1 MNDNALH
8 NRIAEASKTLFS
20 YCMAR
25 TPNRWEAEDLCQDI
39 LCELVKSSA
48 RLRDERAFYAFMWS
62 LAGNVYKQWC
72 RKRAGA
78 RTCPLPEDVAEI
90 PAAAADDESEE
101 ALYLLRRELSLLSE
115 KYRRATVLYYLERK
129 SCAEIACSLGVSE
142 SMVKYLLFKSRKKL
156 KEGFEMERKLGML
169 SYAPKSLVPL
179 YNGEGPNRFW
189 DFMQSRLKQ
198 NIVSACYNDALT
210 DEQISLET
218 GVPLAYLDEEIAA
231 LVERRILVREGRRC
245 KANVIL
251 LTSDCAAEIAR
262 GAVETQEKIADAM
275 GDFLETHL
283 QAFREIGFAGAD
295 FSDGSLRWQ
304 FLTFLL
310 RAVLAVPDG
319 GEMQPPPQTAWG
331 ERAYLWLAEPEAVGG
346 YSFSVSQVES
356 RDSDVVFFCDFLP
369 APKSDHHDFYG
380 NARYID
386 ILCDVAHGRC
396 GGFSAYDREA
406 VAEMVRKGYVR
417 AADGVFTAAMP
428 VFTQAQYDIAAA
440 LAQRFAEERLG
451 PLLRCVSQTVER
463 VLREHTP
470 AHLQGQVPAIA
481 DANRFL
487 YAFCAPA
494 QLLVERRILS
504 ADWKATE
511 MPTVSVM
518 LNE

>member
-1 MNDNALH
+1 MNGNALH

-90 PAAAADDESEE
+90 PAADDESDE

-275 GDFLETHL
+275 GDFLETRL

-304 FLTFLL
+304 LLTFLL

-319 GEMQPPPQTAWG
+319 GESSRRRPLGASAPICGWPSRRRSAGTAFPF
-331 ERAYLWLAEPEAVGG
+331 RRLKAAMATS
-346 YSFSVSQVES
+346 SFSVTSCPRPRATTTTS
-356 RDSDVVFFCDFLP
+356 TAMRATLT
-369 APKSDHHDFYG
+369 
-380 NARYID
+380 
-386 ILCDVAHGRC
+386 
-396 GGFSAYDREA
+396 FSA
-406 VAEMVRKGYVR
+406 
-417 AADGVFTAAMP
+417 T
-428 VFTQAQYDIAAA
+428 
-440 LAQRFAEERLG
+440 
-451 PLLRCVSQTVER
+451 
-463 VLREHTP
+463 
-470 AHLQGQVPAIA
+470 
-481 DANRFL
+481 
-487 YAFCAPA
+487 
-494 QLLVERRILS
+494 
-504 ADWKATE
+504 
-511 MPTVSVM
+511 
-518 LNE
+518 

>member
-1 MNDNALH
+1 
-8 NRIAEASKTLFS
+8 
-20 YCMAR
+20 
-25 TPNRWEAEDLCQDI
+25 
-39 LCELVKSSA
+39 
-48 RLRDERAFYAFMWS
+48 
-62 LAGNVYKQWC
+62 
-72 RKRAGA
+72 
-78 RTCPLPEDVAEI
+78 
-90 PAAAADDESEE
+90 
-101 ALYLLRRELSLLSE
+101 
-115 KYRRATVLYYLERK
+115 
-129 SCAEIACSLGVSE
+129 
-142 SMVKYLLFKSRKKL
+142 
-156 KEGFEMERKLGML
+156 MERKLGML

-189 DFMQSRLKQ
+189 NFMQSRLKQ

-231 LVERRILVREGRRC
+231 LVDRRILVREGRRC

-275 GDFLETHL
+275 GDFLETRL

-304 FLTFLL
+304 LLTFLL

-319 GEMQPPPQTAWG
+319 GEMQPPQTAWG

-356 RDSDVVFFCDFLP
+356 RDGDVVFFCDFLP

-380 NARYID
+380 NARYVD
-386 ILCDVAHGRC
+386 ILCDIAHGRS

-406 VAEMVRKGYVR
+406 VAEMVRKGDVR
-417 AADGVFTAAMP
+417 AADGVFKAAMP
-428 VFTQAQYDIAAA
+428 VFTQAQYGRADA

-518 LNE
+518 LYE

>member
-1 MNDNALH
+1 MNGNALH

-90 PAAAADDESEE
+90 PAAAADDESDE
-101 ALYLLRRELSLLSE
+101 ALCLLRRELSLLSE

-198 NIVSACYNDALT
+198 NIVSACCNDALT

-231 LVERRILVREGRRC
+231 LVERRILV
-245 KANVIL
+245 
-251 LTSDCAAEIAR
+251 
-262 GAVETQEKIADAM
+262 
-275 GDFLETHL
+275 
-283 QAFREIGFAGAD
+283 
-295 FSDGSLRWQ
+295 
-304 FLTFLL
+304 
-310 RAVLAVPDG
+310 
-319 GEMQPPPQTAWG
+319 
-331 ERAYLWLAEPEAVGG
+331 
-346 YSFSVSQVES
+346 
-356 RDSDVVFFCDFLP
+356 
-369 APKSDHHDFYG
+369 
-380 NARYID
+380 
-386 ILCDVAHGRC
+386 
-396 GGFSAYDREA
+396 
-406 VAEMVRKGYVR
+406 
-417 AADGVFTAAMP
+417 
-428 VFTQAQYDIAAA
+428 
-440 LAQRFAEERLG
+440 
-451 PLLRCVSQTVER
+451 
-463 VLREHTP
+463 
-470 AHLQGQVPAIA
+470 
-481 DANRFL
+481 
-487 YAFCAPA
+487 
-494 QLLVERRILS
+494 
-504 ADWKATE
+504 
-511 MPTVSVM
+511 
-518 LNE
+518 